1 MTIIALIF
9 LLVGGISL
17 FFAYKKYQDTKKFI
31 QKAISAEGVVIKVDE
46 RMETSTDSD
55 GYTTNVKMYTPVIK
69 FLTQD
74 GKEIVFT
81 SQVSTNNK
89 NAWKVDQKL
98 VVLYDPEDPQK
109 ARINKRTNLYFLPI
123 ILTIIG
129 LVFMLLGMIMR
140 FAG

>member
-9 LLVGGISL
+9 LFVGGISL